1 MKSNRPTREV
11 NDMAKEVHGTGA
23 NRSEVEISEP
33 TPRVSEKHVGG
44 KDWIAP
50 DTRLPETKGPT
61 K

>member
-1 MKSNRPTREV
+1 MSE
-11 NDMAKEVHGTGA
+11 HYGTGA
-23 NRSEVEISEP
+23 NRSTVENPEP

-50 DTRLPETKGPT
+50 DTRLPEKIIPGADPQ